1 MPIHKGF
8 EPREVEVKAFTK
20 VAVGTAGLLLS
31 VSCGSDSTFGH
42 DPYAESTI
50 RPVVPAGMK
59 YELVQE
65 DTFDGPRGSAL
76 PPHWTPE
83 VRTHGSNQELG
94 ADTAR
99 PENVLIDGEGHL
111 LLIARKERYMG
122 RDYTSAR
129 LNTQD
134 KLEITYGKI
143 EAVMKMP
150 EGRGFWPAFWLLGEN
165 IDKDGWPECGEVDI
179 LEFRGENLF
188 EMRGSLH
195 GPGYSAGENLG
206 RDFDTGVDLSAGFH
220 TYGIVWSKQ
229 GVSFEFDGKPY
240 FSALKKDLVGGRE
253 WVFDHPFFLIL
264 NLAVGGT
271 YLDEPDET
279 TPFPSELT
287 IDTVRVYR
295 LVEP

>member
-1 MPIHKGF
+1 MN
-8 EPREVEVKAFTK
+8 AFSR
-20 VAVGTAGLLLS
+20 AACSAAGLLIC
-31 VSCGSDSTFGH
+31 VSCGSDSTFGE
-42 DPYAESTI
+42 DTYSGPV
-50 RPVVPAGMK
+50 RPVVAAGTT

-76 PPHWTPE
+76 PAHWVPE
-83 VRTHGSNQELG
+83 VRTQGSNQELG

-99 PENVLIDGEGHL
+99 PENVIIDGEGHL
-111 LLIARKERYMG
+111 VLTARKEPYMG

-129 LNTQD
+129 LKTEGG
-134 KLEITYGKI
+134 LTMTFGKI

-150 EGRGFWPAFWLLGEN
+150 QGKGFWPAFWLLGEN
-165 IDKDGWPECGEVDI
+165 VSRDGWPECGEIDVV
-179 LEFRGENLF
+179 EYRGENTY

-206 RDFDTGVDLSAGFH
+206 RDFDTGVDLSEGFH
-220 TYGIVWSKQ
+220 TYGIVWSDT

-240 FSALKKDLVGGRE
+240 FSALKEDLVGGRE
-253 WVFDHPFFLIL
+253 WVFDHPFFIIL

-271 YLDEPDET
+271 YLAEPDET
-279 TPFPSELT
+279 TPFPSELVV
-287 IDTVRVYR
+287 DAVRVYR